1 MDDRNFLAHPEYL
14 IPFMAELFPFRAYRC
29 NPAKVDPARVLTQP
43 YDKITPEMQ
52 QHYATLSPYNLVTV
66 EKGLKHATDSPTDN
80 VYTRA
85 ARAIDEWIAAQV
97 LVRDPAPAFYAYFQ
111 EFTAPGSTAL
121 QVRKGLIALGRVV
134 DYSGGVVFRHE
145 QTLSGP
151 KADRLELLRHTR
163 AHTGQLFML
172 YDDPANR
179 IEALLE
185 SAASAGPPDTEV
197 LDEYGVAHRIW
208 RIAQPEI
215 IAAIQSAMTN
225 KKLVI
230 ADGHHRYETA
240 LAYRNEQRA
249 ARASTGKPASA
260 DAPYEKV
267 MMTLVNARSKDLV
280 VLPTHRVV
288 TGLAKFDFDSLHSR
302 LSEFFIAREVHLS
315 GDATQRA
322 AAARDQ
328 LAAAGRSAH
337 SIGAYA
343 GGNHLTIFSLK
354 PTANL
359 AAAFPGA
366 SPRQRELDVVLLHGL
381 ILDKGLGITAE
392 AVRAEQNLRY
402 EREAAEAISAVTEG
416 RAQVCFLLN
425 PVHVEQVMEMALAGE
440 VLPQKSTDFYPKM
453 LSGVTIYRVED

>member
-1 MDDRNFLAHPEYL
+1 VAQ
-14 IPFMAELFPFRAYRC
+14 LFPFRAYRY

-43 YDKITPEMQ
+43 YDKITTEMQ
-52 QHYATLSPYNLVTV
+52 QHYATLSPYNLITV
-66 EKGLKHATDSPTDN
+66 EKGLAHVTDSPADSI
-80 VYTRA
+80 YTRA
-85 ARAIDEWIAAQV
+85 ARALDEWIAAQV

-111 EFTAPGSTAL
+111 EFTAPGSSARQL
-121 QVRKGLIALGRVV
+121 RKGLIALGRVL
-134 DYSGGVVFRHE
+134 DYSEGVVFRHE

-179 IEALLE
+179 IEAALE
-185 SAASAGPPDTEV
+185 AVAFAAPPNMDV
-197 LDEYGVAHRIW
+197 RDEYGVTHRLW
-208 RIAQPEI
+208 RIAEPEN
-215 IAAIQSAMTN
+215 IAAIQSAMAD

-249 ARASTGKPASA
+249 ARASSGKPASP

-280 VLPTHRVV
+280 ILPTHRVV
-288 TGLAKFDFDSLHSR
+288 AGLANFDFAALRAR
-302 LSEFFIAREVHLS
+302 LTEFFDARGIPLS
-315 GDATQRA
+315 GDAAQSTTI
-322 AAARDQ
+322 ARDQ
-328 LAAAGRSAH
+328 LTAAGRAAH
-337 SIGAYA
+337 SIGAFT
-343 GGNHLTIFSLK
+343 GGDRLTVFSLK
-354 PTANL
+354 PSANL
-359 AAAFPGA
+359 AAAFPGV

-381 ILDKGLGITAE
+381 VLDRGLGITAE
-392 AVRAEQNLRY
+392 AVRSEQNLRY
-402 EREAAEAISAVTEG
+402 EREAAAAISAVSEG
-416 RAQVCFLLN
+416 RAQICFLLN
-425 PVHVEQVMEMALAGE
+425 PVRVEQVMEMAPAGE

>member
-1 MDDRNFLAHPEYL
+1 
-14 IPFMAELFPFRAYRC
+14 MAQLFPFRAYRY
-29 NPAKVDPARVLTQP
+29 NPAKVDAARVLTQP

-52 QHYATLSPYNLVTV
+52 QRYAALNPYNLITI
-66 EKGLKHATDSPTDN
+66 EKGPSRKADSPSDN

-85 ARAIDEWIAAQV
+85 ARALDEWISAQI

-111 EFTAPGSTAL
+111 EFTAPGSAAR

-134 DYSGGVVFRHE
+134 DYSDGVVFRHE

-172 YDDPANR
+172 YDDPAGR
-179 IEALLE
+179 IDSLLE
-185 SAASAGPPDTEV
+185 MAASAPPDMEV
-197 LDEYGVAHRIW
+197 CDEYGVAHRIW
-208 RIAQPEI
+208 RIAQPDPV
-215 IAAIQSAMTN
+215 AAIQTAMADQ
-225 KKLVI
+225 KLVI

-240 LAYRNEQRA
+240 LAYRNEQRVERGISA
-249 ARASTGKPASA
+249 ASA
-260 DAPYEKV
+260 SSGAPYEKV
-267 MMTLVNARSKDLV
+267 MMTLVNSRSKDLV
-280 VLPTHRVV
+280 ILPTHRVV
-288 TGLAKFDFDSLHSR
+288 AALAHFDFAALLRR
-302 LSEFFIAREVHLS
+302 LSEFFDAREIPLS
-315 GDATQRA
+315 GDHDHRA

-328 LAAAGRSAH
+328 LNAAGRSGHA
-337 SIGAYA
+337 IGAYA
-343 GGNHLTIFSLK
+343 GGDRLTILSLK
-354 PTANL
+354 PAANL

-381 ILDKGLGITAE
+381 ILDKGLGITAD

-402 EREAAEAISAVTEG
+402 EREAAAAISAVAEG

-425 PVHVEQVMEMALAGE
+425 PVRVELVMEMALAGE

-453 LSGVTIYRVED
+453 LSGVAIYRMED